1 MVNEFQAVIAEL
13 GGESTL
19 RRKVRTDVELHAAIR
34 AGFPPPVVQK
44 VMRAGQF
51 TLKELAR
58 SLDVSP
64 RSLQRR
70 RYTGR
75 LASHESER
83 LYRLARIVM
92 LAKHYIGDADIA
104 AQWLK
109 EPNRALGGQI
119 PLELVDTEP
128 GSRSVEQVLGRIAYG
143 GIS

>member
-19 RRKVRTDVELHAAIR
+19 RRRVRTDVDLHAAIR

-83 LYRLARIVM
+83 LYRLARIMM
-92 LAKHYIGDADIA
+92 LARRYIGDADTA
-104 AQWLK
+104 SKWLK
-109 EPNRALGGQI
+109 ELNRALGGAI
-119 PLELVDTEP
+119 PLELVDTEL
-128 GSRSVEQVLGRIAYG
+128 GSRSVERVLGRIAYG
-143 GIS
+143 GIG